1 MHLRLYQ
8 KKKKKIKKAAV
19 AIGEKIV
26 DKTADKKTGRI
37 SPDKAKNSKTVAGC
51 VTELSKELE
60 FRVKRLI
67 KTPKKINKH
76 HQKKNCKLLT
86 YVD

>member
-1 MHLRLYQ
+1 M
-8 KKKKKIKKAAV
+8 KKLLIKLL
-19 AIGEKIV
+19 
-26 DKTADKKTGRI
+26 TKKTGRI